1 MLHLLKDYYK
11 NPDEDKINLPIL
23 NREYEKSIQDYVV
36 DCFQSISLVL
46 PEIKMTSHKFTVDV
60 YKVNQADYER
70 SRSTKTKEINQKYAY
85 IKESRLGELTM
96 NFDVDVDYEGEHT
109 PFYKT
114 VKMLIPITDKN
125 GYYYIKGNK

>member
-1 MLHLLKDYYK
+1 MLHLLKEHYK
-11 NPDEDKINLPIL
+11 NPEEDKINLPIL

-46 PEIKMTSHKFTVDV
+46 PEIQMTSHKFIVDV

-96 NFDVDVDYEGEHT
+96 NFEVDVDYEGHHT

-125 GYYYIKGNK
+125 G